1 MVRCFGEGFINDL
14 VLVVSIKYVLCMYVI
29 NMFCLIYENLF
40 IKEKKPSLDTQ
51 SDTIRAKY

>member
-1 MVRCFGEGFINDL
+1 
-14 VLVVSIKYVLCMYVI
+14 MYVI

-51 SDTIRAKY
+51 SDTIREKY